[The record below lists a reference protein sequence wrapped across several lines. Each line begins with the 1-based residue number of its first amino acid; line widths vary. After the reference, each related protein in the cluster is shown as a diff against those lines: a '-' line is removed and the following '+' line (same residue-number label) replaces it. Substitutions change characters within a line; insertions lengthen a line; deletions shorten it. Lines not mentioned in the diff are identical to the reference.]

1 MPKVSDRSAVM
12 RTDPVS
18 FAKQINPLILDE
30 LRRLKATQ
38 RAKPA
43 AQPTSDRI
51 DLLVAAVTSATLRQ
65 LANMQVQ
72 TQA

>member
-1 MPKVSDRSAVM
+1 M

-18 FAKQINPLILDE
+18 FAKHINPLILDE

-38 RAKPA
+38 RTETAAKPTA
-43 AQPTSDRI
+43 DRI
-51 DLLVAAVTSATLRQ
+51 DRLVAAVTSATLRQ

-72 TQA
+72 LQA